1 MTGMPNHVKYQ
12 RGYFMPPEPCFDWAK
27 KEYIEKAPKWVSVD
41 LRDGNQALIIPM
53 SLEQKLEYF
62 KKLVEIGFKEIET
75 DCTRALPRQID
86 AAAARA
92 GLARGE
98 YTIRITAHA
107 GHARELAN
115 AAARQ
120 ARQAGEQLRIYT
132 AGGDG
137 TFNEALTGVYGFEN
151 AAVGCLPYGSGNDF
165 LRTFGTKAEFL
176 DLDAQLAGGPVAID
190 LMQTSLGLSATI
202 CAAGLDAQ
210 VAYGIPKFRRIP
222 LCGGEAAYALSI
234 VEQLCGHIG
243 RRVEYTIDGETLTV
257 DCLMC
262 AVCNGRTYG
271 GGFRA
276 APEAKPDDGWL
287 DVYIIRKV
295 SRLTIA
301 KLLGM
306 YKNGGHFRNGQL
318 VRAAEPYFIYRRAK
332 QVSLRAV
339 DGRGPIVATA
349 DGECVPK
356 EQITVQVQ
364 PLAGRILLPK
374 PAFERFAAQR
384 SEQSA
389 T

>member
-1 MTGMPNHVKYQ
+1 MRTLFLLNPTAG
-12 RGYFMPPEPCFDWAK
+12 
-27 KEYIEKAPKWVSVD
+27 KA
-41 LRDGNQALIIPM
+41 
-53 SLEQKLEYF
+53 
-62 KKLVEIGFKEIET
+62 

-86 AAAARA
+86 AAAVRA
-92 GLARGE
+92 GLATGE

-115 AAARQ
+115 AAALQ

-176 DLDAQLAGGPVAID
+176 DLDAQLSGGPVAID

-243 RRVEYTIDGETLTV
+243 RRVEYTIDGETMTV

-271 GGFRA
+271 GGFCA
-276 APEAKPDDGWL
+276 APEAQPDDGWL

-318 VRAAEPYFIYRRAK
+318 VKAAEPYFIYRRAK
-332 QVSLRAV
+332 RVSLRAV

-374 PAFERFAAQR
+374 PAFERFAAQQA
-384 SEQSA
+384 EQS
-389 T
+389 TI

>member
-1 MTGMPNHVKYQ
+1 MRTLFLLNPTAG
-12 RGYFMPPEPCFDWAK
+12 
-27 KEYIEKAPKWVSVD
+27 KA
-41 LRDGNQALIIPM
+41 
-53 SLEQKLEYF
+53 
-62 KKLVEIGFKEIET
+62 

-120 ARQAGEQLRIYT
+120 DRQAGEQLRVYT

-271 GGFRA
+271 GGFCA
-276 APEAKPDDGWL
+276 APEAQPDDGWL
-287 DVYIIRKV
+287 DVYIICKV

-384 SEQSA
+384 SKQSA